1 MSFKRSGLLIITA
14 FLSLLISCYG
24 SWNFLYEGNNVDERT
39 EEFNLLSSS
48 TDNSFSTA
56 GISSLSGKY
65 TVLIISDTH
74 FGNAKKD
81 INCAPL
87 YNWLERTRGKSEYPV
102 FAICLGDVVDLGR
115 QEEYDMYCAFCKKLQ
130 NEYGIRLIFNTC
142 GNHDIYQGNWE
153 NWKKNCYPHKTFYKF
168 QTSKFSWYSLDTA
181 SGTIGLNQYTILT
194 EEMKT
199 DPRPKVV
206 YTHYPFVRFN
216 RDTSNMAETTER
228 NKLISD
234 FAKNNVKC
242 VLGGH
247 LHKASI
253 DNLGFMNYVLPS
265 FGYDE
270 SWGLLYIDEDSET
283 ISFEFI
289 S

>member
-1 MSFKRSGLLIITA
+1 MISKTFRL
-14 FLSLLISCYG
+14 FLVTLFLTLVISCYG

-39 EEFNLLSSS
+39 ESFNMLSSS
-48 TDNSFSTA
+48 TDDNFSAA
-56 GISSLSGKY
+56 GISSLNGKY

-74 FGNAKKD
+74 FGNTKKE

-87 YNWLERTRGKSEYPV
+87 FKWLEKLRGNPEYPV

-115 QEEYDMYCAFCKKLQ
+115 QEEYDLYNAFCKKLQ
-130 NEYGIRLIFNTC
+130 NEYGIRLIFNSC

-153 NWKKNCYPHKTFYKF
+153 NWKKNCYPYKSFYKF
-168 QTSKFSWYSLDTA
+168 KTSKFSWYCLDTA
-181 SGTIGLNQYTILT
+181 SGTIGLNQYRILS

-199 DPRPKVV
+199 DPSPKVV
-206 YTHYPFVRFN
+206 FTHYPFVRFN

-228 NKLISD
+228 NKLISE

-247 LHKASI
+247 LHTSAI
-253 DNLGFMNYVLPS
+253 DNLGFMNYIIPS
-265 FGYDE
+265 FGYSE